1 MLYVLIDK
9 LPVDIQIYLTLIL
22 EKIISHLKNV
32 RLVIV
37 K

>member
-9 LPVDIQIYLTLIL
+9 LPADILSIL